1 MLFRSPFDGSSMSVE
16 PTRRTLVA
24 INAPT
29 IVFGCGPRADEPMY
43 QEMLNK
49 VGVKATR
56 EASTVIGYSEEY
68 QLCRIPDDM
77 PDYEAL
83 ASELIQ

>member
-1 MLFRSPFDGSSMSVE
+1 
-16 PTRRTLVA
+16 
-24 INAPT
+24 
-29 IVFGCGPRADEPMY
+29 MY

-56 EASTVIGYSEEY
+56 EASADIGYSEDA
-68 QLCRIPDDM
+68 QCCRIPGDM
-77 PDYEAL
+77 SDYEAL

>member
-1 MLFRSPFDGSSMSVE
+1 MSVE

-24 INAPT
+24 ISAPT

-56 EASTVIGYSEEY
+56 EASVAIGYSEDY
-68 QLCRIPDDM
+68 QCCRVPDSM

-83 ASELIQ
+83 AAELIQ

>member
-1 MLFRSPFDGSSMSVE
+1 
-16 PTRRTLVA
+16 
-24 INAPT
+24 
-29 IVFGCGPRADEPMY
+29 
-43 QEMLNK
+43 MLNK

-56 EASTVIGYSEEY
+56 EANTDIGYSEDA
-68 QLCRIPDDM
+68 QRCRIPDDM

>member
-1 MLFRSPFDGSSMSVE
+1 
-16 PTRRTLVA
+16 
-24 INAPT
+24 
-29 IVFGCGPRADEPMY
+29 MY
-43 QEMLNK
+43 QEMLNR

-56 EASTVIGYSEEY
+56 EANTVIGYSEDA
-68 QLCRIPDDM
+68 QRCRIPDDM

>member
-1 MLFRSPFDGSSMSVE
+1 MSVE

-29 IVFGCGPRADEPMY
+29 IVLGCGPRVDEPMH

-56 EASTVIGYSEEY
+56 EASAAIGYSEDA
-68 QLCRIPDDM
+68 QRCRIPDDM